1 MMADDDA
8 IKGLFSCFEVRITRV
23 HVHPDLLLDGHKN
36 RIDATKWKPLIMNF
50 QKFFGLA
57 PGETQ
62 PSRLADRRRHLS
74 HA

>member
-1 MMADDDA
+1 
-8 IKGLFSCFEVRITRV
+8 V